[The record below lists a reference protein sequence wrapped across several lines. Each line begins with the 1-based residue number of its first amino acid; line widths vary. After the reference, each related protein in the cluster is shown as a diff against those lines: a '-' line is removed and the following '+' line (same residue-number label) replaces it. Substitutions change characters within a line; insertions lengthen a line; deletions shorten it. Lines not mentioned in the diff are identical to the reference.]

1 MAFEVELKQA
11 ATPAATAKPMM
22 DDPMADTAPGEERPV
37 RPPQPA
43 DPARRT
49 GGKATLHKGML
60 GRGNWRQR
68 LRLWSGLTLFVFCL
82 SHFSNHALG
91 IISFRVMD
99 QASQWHYWIW
109 RNPVGETL
117 LTVAAVTHVLLALWR
132 TGKRRTLKMSR
143 WEFAQLALGLYIPW
157 LLIPHITTTMG
168 AAKAFGFSPVYE
180 QMLTILWPNL
190 ALNQS
195 VLLLVVWTHAMI
207 GLHFWLRLYPIYQRL
222 KPLAIAFAVALP
234 VLALWGWIEAARRLA
249 LSRDVVVSLTSD
261 QQAWIYG
268 VVDQFRAIV
277 FGMIAV
283 SLLAILIRY
292 LVGLRARSLSI
303 TYPGGLA
310 IKAPPGA
317 TLLEISRMNN
327 VPIASVCGGRAR
339 CSTCRVKMLQ
349 GGGDLA
355 APGVAEA
362 AVLKRI
368 GAGENVRLAC
378 QIRPEHNIEVQPL
391 VPVKASL
398 AGGEHL
404 KDAYHWGVEQDVVV
418 MFVDLRNFT
427 GITESQLAYD
437 VVYLLNSY
445 LDQASAAIRAEGGY
459 VDKFIGDGIMAIF
472 GMDTS
477 TATGAR
483 QALAACRRIEAVMK
497 TLNQEKAP
505 QFRDPIRLGIGLHM
519 GPAILGRIGAAG
531 TAGSPAGLTALG
543 DVVNT
548 ASRLET
554 ENKAHGSFLVV
565 SKDVIDAAAAR
576 IDGAETAEIKVRG
589 KEKPLQIFALSSLDS
604 LRLADPDV
612 S

>member
-1 MAFEVELKQA
+1 
-11 ATPAATAKPMM
+11 
-22 DDPMADTAPGEERPV
+22 MADDAPGEARPV
-37 RPPQPA
+37 RPPAAAPA
-43 DPARRT
+43 TSLSAGRKGARDRV
-49 GGKATLHKGML
+49 MP

-68 LRLWSGLTLFVFCL
+68 LRLWSGLILFTFCL

-91 IISFRVMD
+91 IISFEAMD
-99 QASQWHYWIW
+99 KASVWHYWVW
-109 RNPVGETL
+109 RSPVGETVL
-117 LTVAAVTHVLLALWR
+117 ILAALTHVLLALWR
-132 TGKRRTLKMSR
+132 TSKRRTLKMSP
-143 WEFAQLALGLYIPW
+143 WEFAQLTLGLYIPW

-168 AAKAFGFSPVYE
+168 AAREFGFSPVYE

-207 GLHFWLRLYPIYQRL
+207 GLHFWLRLYPAYQRL
-222 KPLAIAFAVALP
+222 KPLAAAFAVSLP
-234 VLALWGWIEAARRLA
+234 VLALWGWIEAARRIA
-249 LSRDVVVSLTSD
+249 LSRDVAVKLTTD
-261 QQAWIYG
+261 QQAWIYD
-268 VVDQFRAIV
+268 VVPQFRAVV
-277 FGMIAV
+277 FGLIAV

-303 TYPGGLA
+303 TYPGGLS
-310 IKAPPGA
+310 IKAQPGA
-317 TLLEISRMNN
+317 TLLEISRMND

-339 CSTCRVKMLQ
+339 CSTCRVKVLD
-349 GGGDLA
+349 GGSDLA
-355 APGVAEA
+355 APGVSEA

-368 GAGENVRLAC
+368 GASKDVRLAC
-378 QIRPEHNIEVQPL
+378 QIRPAENISVQPL

-398 AGGEHL
+398 AAGEHL

-445 LDQASAAIRAEGGY
+445 LDQASNAIRAEGGY

-477 TATGAR
+477 VETGAR
-483 QALAACRRIEAVMK
+483 QALAASRRIEAVMK
-497 TLNQEKAP
+497 ALDSEKGP
-505 QFRDPIRLGIGLHM
+505 QFRDPIRLGIGLHL

-548 ASRLET
+548 ASRLES
-554 ENKAHGSFLVV
+554 ENKAHDSFLVV
-565 SKDVIDAAAAR
+565 SKAVIDAAAAR

-589 KEKPLQIFALSSLDS
+589 KEKPLQILALGSLDS
-604 LRLADPDV
+604 LRMAGGDAP
-612 S
+612 